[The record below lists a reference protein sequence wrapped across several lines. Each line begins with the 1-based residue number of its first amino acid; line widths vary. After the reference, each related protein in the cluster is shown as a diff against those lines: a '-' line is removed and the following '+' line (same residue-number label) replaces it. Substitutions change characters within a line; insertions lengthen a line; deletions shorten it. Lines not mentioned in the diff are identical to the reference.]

1 MNFPAAFSSC
11 RTGLQPASTSAL
23 ARLGMASL
31 MIVCQA
37 HAESRGA
44 DGASAAAR
52 PRIVD
57 PAIQPAG
64 GVSCTTCGPGGCR
77 PLHGGHHHGHHAG
90 CRDGVCVPVCPVRPQ
105 QFGFYGTQW
114 RRWPG
119 RAIVPVSAEQDAA
132 PVSPPRSAVPGAGE
146 ESLAPQGESEAAG
159 DTGTRSD
166 SAPTPLVPSRQPL
179 PEPARPEPTL
189 EPGRLE
195 PAPESR
201 PEAKS
206 ESRIEPKPQPEP
218 AREPPLESA
227 TPRAEPP
234 TRPTNETAPGAREP
248 AQQAPETKPRP
259 EDENLFEVL
268 SGWRARR
275 TFPVG
280 TAGGSTA
287 AAAGQAG
294 TRRVGHAEESA
305 PRPVPRVPFDP
316 AAETRRL
323 RSAR

>member
-1 MNFPAAFSSC
+1 MSFPTAISSC
-11 RTGLQPASTSAL
+11 RTGLRPAHALAL

-31 MIVCQA
+31 MLACQA
-37 HAESRGA
+37 GAESRAA
-44 DGASAAAR
+44 DGSAAAPR

-57 PAIQPAG
+57 PAIQQAG
-64 GVSCTTCGPGGCR
+64 GISCTSCGPGGCR
-77 PLHGGHHHGHHAG
+77 PLHGGQHHGHHAG
-90 CRDGVCVPVCPVRPQ
+90 CRDGVCVPYCPVRPQ
-105 QFGFYGTQW
+105 EFGFYGTQW

-119 RAIVPVSAEQDAA
+119 QAIVPVSAERDVA

-146 ESLAPQGESEAAG
+146 ESLSPQGESEAG
-159 DTGTRSD
+159 TGSD
-166 SAPTPLVPSRQPL
+166 SAPTPLAPTRQPL
-179 PEPARPEPTL
+179 PEPVRPQPTP

-201 PEAKS
+201 PEPKAD
-206 ESRIEPKPQPEP
+206 SRTKPEP
-218 AREPPLESA
+218 QREPSREPPMESA
-227 TPRAEPP
+227 APQAEPP
-234 TRPTNETAPGAREP
+234 ARPAGETKPNATEP
-248 AQQAPETKPRP
+248 AKQAPETKPRP

-280 TAGGSTA
+280 VAGGSTA
-287 AAAGQAG
+287 ATAAARQEGP
-294 TRRVGHAEESA
+294 RRVGHAEEPT
-305 PRPVPRVPFDP
+305 PRDVPRVPFDP